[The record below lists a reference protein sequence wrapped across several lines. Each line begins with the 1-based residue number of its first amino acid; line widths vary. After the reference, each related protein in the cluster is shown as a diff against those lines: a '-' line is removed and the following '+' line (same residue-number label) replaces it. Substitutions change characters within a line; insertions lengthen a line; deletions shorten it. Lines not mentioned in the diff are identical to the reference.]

1 MTKAVKCVFLDRD
14 GVLNEELGYQ
24 ISHFDEFKIRKEV
37 PQALQQFKSAG
48 YLLVVVTNQSGI
60 AKGTY
65 NEGFVRKCYEA
76 IQAACN
82 YVIDDLYFAPG
93 YDKISKTLSRKPR
106 GLMFEK
112 AIAKHGIDTSKSWM
126 IGDRESDMIPS
137 KKLGINTI
145 HLTEGEKSDF
155 ADYKVHSL
163 LEAAQLIINAG

>member
-24 ISHFDEFKIRKEV
+24 VSSFDEFKVREDV
-37 PQALQQFKSAG
+37 PEALQMLKSAG

-65 NEGFVRKCYEA
+65 GEDFVRQCHEA
-76 IQAACN
+76 IQAACD

-93 YDKISKTLSRKPR
+93 YDKIGKTLSRKPNS
-106 GLMFEK
+106 LMFEK
-112 AIAKHGIDTSKSWM
+112 AIAKHNIAPNQSWM

-155 ADYKVHSL
+155 ADHKVTSL
-163 LEAAQLIINAG
+163 LEAAQLIVSHT